1 MAGSYDHEREEAGI
15 PEVVEDAEG
24 ESVPAE
30 ETDGVSEESS
40 NKGLKVENP
49 DGRGNDII
57 PRSLDGG
64 EGGETTAVNE
74 LSYHVVND
82 DESRQTFE
90 TDAHEDGLLSNT
102 DSNADQEPGQDTAN
116 EMAVEKAM
124 PAETSEPLDPEPE
137 HSPSPDLGPVE
148 EERVEVPVEELV
160 DERVE
165 SGGDVEVSGMADASE
180 PATLTDRAGAEQP
193 PSESSGALTGVL
205 EEGDRAPFA
214 SSQLQTQE
222 TPYGGQPEEGSPA
235 LPSMVDDDDDYA
247 NESFAEES
255 VGTPQSMTPAPVGNG
270 LLRDATSTPDLVGVA
285 LHHMG
290 APHHGGGMHHGGNV
304 GVSMHDIAD
313 ASAWGSSFPEQRVP
327 DEDGLAPP
335 VPEYNEPKVSASIEQ
350 QGPED
355 STEGQVVP
363 DNNASS
369 FPDDVVGPYPG
380 GVEEGPAHT
389 AGGARGGTDAFME
402 GQGVVAAMEPPAPEE
417 EPDPVQE
424 AQAAEATGDAAAGGL
439 DDGLLG
445 QARYDLGAEDAAA
458 DGGPTEGGSPDPD
471 PNLPYG
477 DGGGMA
483 GDGPVAK
490 QLGRGSGEA
499 LPWGGGAGD
508 ASDAAGGSSWTGV
521 PDASEDT
528 ARFLRLG
535 EDGRG
540 RAPSVLDTQGVG
552 AQWLDAL
559 PLGGGAGEGGTAV
572 AAGVDGREAKEG
584 AGERVGLVGGEALQW
599 EEYGEGLVSP
609 TGEEGRGA
617 DLAGADDLGGA
628 GTAAMGVGA
637 EGSAPP
643 PEEGE
648 DAATPPHMMVM
659 GGMGGEEAR
668 PDVGV
673 ERGDRGGCAV
683 AGGYR
688 VGEEGAGGAVVAD
701 GSGALPSDQREA
713 GAEEPG
719 VAMDAGHAQD
729 ADGRQDQG
737 RDRTRMEGDSL
748 ARDVGEGAGG
758 QGVAGEGGDG
768 TDASSGQLKVY
779 RMDLLLGNGRG
790 GGADM
795 PGGGPGRPFGSDR
808 DVFRDDDSMAGVNPL
823 NDMGG
828 SEFGRDDDSLA
839 GGFWRPSAVGLAV
852 RSEGDELAEAAR
864 QRDGYGLDGTQAGNA
879 GGWGSQVEA
888 GASPE
893 DAAEG
898 ASLAV
903 PSEGALSPQVRHGG
917 RVPLEG
923 VPEEGEEAS
932 ASLDG
937 AGRVRSSSD
946 PALGVRAGDSVGS
959 SVSSVPPTQGNG
971 GGGSPDGGVRASRPA
986 PPPSDPPRASIAIP
1000 SDAARPSVTVPSSS
1014 GGASTST
1021 SSQRSPSTLA
1031 ASSGPPKPA
1040 SVTAPSTSSSGG
1052 GGLTATAPS
1061 PASKG
1066 ARLSLFDP
1074 QDEEITTLERYLTA
1088 ETGMAAGGAHS
1099 GHAMG
1104 GGRQRGSDGGL
1115 VSEDSIGDPDAM
1127 DVMGMTPEEVEGRL
1141 RALEAAVDAER
1152 QGRNEAERGAAGLS
1166 AALAA
1171 EGRTREELEDMLA
1184 RIQKHFKQEQ
1194 AVRRAAEERVRTLT
1208 QELAQE
1214 RAARERLQGMVED
1227 AEGVQLL
1234 RKQLEEQR
1242 AQMARE
1248 RVSLQAE
1255 AEAARADARRA
1266 REQVSEAQERVYTSE
1281 AMERMRLEAEH
1292 AAKVSALVQEMERLQ
1307 ASADHSAAYAKAEVE
1322 RYRQM
1327 AEAATDVVRAAKA
1340 ELAERRR
1347 DLDNTKDKL
1356 DGLVENLY
1364 AKRDAGTDLHREIEF
1379 QMQRMQAQ
1387 RASEY
1392 AAGCSAANAAIA
1404 RGAVASPMA
1413 FSPTHA
1419 PPGMPMAHMGNA
1431 GPHLYGEDAMAG
1443 RLPPPLLRQI
1453 SGTSPMSPKY
1463 PPGVLLSP
1471 MGAALPMAAANSPH
1485 GVGSPRRFAP
1495 GGAVPSNGPSSSF
1508 LQPSPPHSA
1517 PPPPPLGADEAA
1529 LRLAAEST
1537 KLPKVRTGAGPA
1549 QAASPALPHVGPPRG
1564 AEQGGG
1570 YAGGQLPAAPSN
1582 RDGGGTGA
1590 AGGGGQ
1596 PRGRN
1601 SGGGGYASQAG
1612 GAQKLAGNGNA
1623 NANANG
1629 AQHDRRKLDASL
1641 KGDGGVPYSP
1651 SAKIAEARDR
1661 DKAKGGP
1668 GKSRMQPPHAKGPDD
1683 RDRFAATKQVET
1695 MIAAMAGW

>member
-528 ARFLRLG
+528 ARFL
-535 EDGRG
+535 
-540 RAPSVLDTQGVG
+540 
-552 AQWLDAL
+552 
-559 PLGGGAGEGGTAV
+559 
-572 AAGVDGREAKEG
+572 
-584 AGERVGLVGGEALQW
+584 
-599 EEYGEGLVSP
+599 
-609 TGEEGRGA
+609 
-617 DLAGADDLGGA
+617 
-628 GTAAMGVGA
+628 
-637 EGSAPP
+637 
-643 PEEGE
+643 
-648 DAATPPHMMVM
+648 
-659 GGMGGEEAR
+659 
-668 PDVGV
+668 
-673 ERGDRGGCAV
+673 
-683 AGGYR
+683 R